1 MPFYC
6 IFVNKIFI
14 ILMAIIDIINMI
26 KYMYTNKNKG
36 DMQVQNKYLNVNNK
50 TQIILLYLIKT
61 YCISIK

>member
-1 MPFYC
+1 
-6 IFVNKIFI
+6 
-14 ILMAIIDIINMI
+14 MAIIDIINMI